1 MDTVP
6 IKSSL
11 IVGMM
16 IHFPRQRAYDRM
28 LGNRILQRSL
38 LSLKQRNYRLV
49 DTCNVTVYIKYD

>member
-28 LGNRILQRSL
+28 QGDRIPQRSL
-38 LSLKQRNYRLV
+38 LSLKQQNYRLI
-49 DTCNVTVYIKYD
+49 DTCNVTVYI

>member
-11 IVGMM
+11 IVGMT

-28 LGNRILQRSL
+28 QGDSILQRSL

>member
-38 LSLKQRNYRLV
+38 LSLKKRNYRLV
-49 DTCNVTVYIKYD
+49 DTCNVTVYI

>member
-6 IKSSL
+6 IKLSV

-28 LGNRILQRSL
+28 QGDRIPQRSL

-49 DTCNVTVYIKYD
+49 DTCNVTVYI